1 MNAHMLNGLRATLAH
16 MVDTP
21 AAPAHDPEAAAGT
34 AAGAAPRLLIIDDVF
49 DNRAVLMRRFERRG
63 YEVTEAESGAKG
75 LEFIAH
81 QKFDMVL
88 LDWMMPDLDGLE
100 VLRRIRLEHTSVELP
115 VIMVTAK
122 TQSEDIVQALT
133 LGANDYIT
141 KPVDFA
147 VALARVMAQVG
158 RKQAEDKVREANDA
172 LSRANEDLER
182 RIAERTAELVETN
195 AQLRV
200 AIDEARAANRS
211 KDEFLAN
218 MSHELRTPLN
228 GVIGMA
234 QILSATPMNPQQ
246 QEMVDIINTSA
257 EGLQTI
263 LSDLLDIV
271 DLTSGRVD
279 LARETVQLG
288 DLARDAA
295 AAARSQAQQ
304 KNLAFSVEVATDAEG
319 EVETDPM
326 RLRQVLSNLLSNA
339 VKFTERGEIVMTVS
353 RASDDDGRVVIAVRD
368 TGVGFDA
375 DTADRLFRRFEQA
388 DGSSTRRF
396 GGVGLGLAI
405 CKALVQQMGGTIT
418 AEGRPDEGATF
429 RVELPLTARAGEV
442 AEREPMT
449 RPLHVLCVEDHP
461 VNRKVVE
468 YMMEVAGVRLT
479 MVENGALS
487 VDAYKA
493 QAFDAVLMD
502 MQMPVMDGLAA
513 TRAIREYETST
524 GRAPTPIIMVTAHG
538 LPEHIAASR
547 TAGADRHV
555 TRPVT
560 PTDLLSLI
568 VELVN
573 RNQDE
578 AAKRLT
584 A

>member
-1 MNAHMLNGLRATLAH
+1 MLNGRRATLPG

-21 AAPAHDPEAAAGT
+21 ASPDAPVQPEP
-34 AAGAAPRLLIIDDVF
+34 GASPRLLIVDDVF
-49 DNRAVLMRRFERRG
+49 DNRAVLVRRFERRG
-63 YEVTEAESGAKG
+63 YEVTEADSGTAG
-75 LEFIAH
+75 LELIAH

-100 VLRRIRLEHTSVELP
+100 VLRRIRQTHSSVELP

-147 VALARVMAQVG
+147 VALARVTAQIG

-172 LSRANEDLER
+172 LARANEDLER
-182 RIAERTAELVETN
+182 RIAERTVELVETN

-200 AIDEARAANRS
+200 AVDEARAANRS

-234 QILSATPMNPQQ
+234 QILAATPMNEQQ
-246 QEMVDIINTSA
+246 QEMVDIINCSA

-279 LARETVQLG
+279 LTREAVNLGELARE
-288 DLARDAA
+288 AA
-295 AAARSQAQQ
+295 ASARSAAQQ
-304 KNLAFSVEVATDAEG
+304 KNLAFSVEIAPDAEG
-319 EVETDPM
+319 EVEADPM
-326 RLRQVLSNLLSNA
+326 RLRQVIGNLLSNA
-339 VKFTERGEIVMTVS
+339 VKFTERGEIAMTVS
-353 RASDDDGRVVIAVRD
+353 RSAEVPERVVIAVRD

-405 CKALVQQMGGTIT
+405 CQALVEQMGGVIR
-418 AEGRPDEGATF
+418 AEGQPGEGAVF
-429 RVELPLTARAGEV
+429 RVELPLLPAGEGRNTV
-442 AEREPMT
+442 EPLS
-449 RPLHVLCVEDHP
+449 RQLHVLCVEDHP

-479 MVENGALS
+479 MVENGALA

-513 TRAIREYETST
+513 TRAIREYEAST
-524 GRAPTPIIMVTAHG
+524 NRGRTPVIMVTAHG

-555 TRPVT
+555 TRPVS
-560 PTDLLSLI
+560 PTDLLGLI
-568 VELVN
+568 VELVQQA
-573 RNQDE
+573 REDQGQ
-578 AAKRLT
+578 RLT